1 MYRRDEDNI
10 LRFLTIRL
18 DKHAALYNE
27 KKRQGLAGRN
37 KKVVNQTKEE
47 AK

>member
-18 DKHAALYNE
+18 DKHAAQYND

-37 KKVVNQTKEE
+37 KKVVNQIKEE
-47 AK
+47 AN